1 MSLILR
7 LHLTQSSFL
16 RLTKTSPPC
25 VVAAQ
30 AELARRSSLGASAFV
45 AGGAQRFHLSAQYHH
60 PWTDAF
66 VFLRRPCD
74 CPIDRALVDK
84 ALKMFVRRQAKPLF
98 AAPGCVSSP
107 PKES

>member
-30 AELARRSSLGASAFV
+30 AELARRSSLGASALV

-60 PWTDAF
+60 PWTDAY
-66 VFLRRPCD
+66 VFLRSPCH
-74 CPIDRALVDK
+74 CAIDRAVVDK
-84 ALKMFVRRQAKPLF
+84 ALKLFVNAQEQHLY
-98 AAPGCVSSP
+98 AATGFVSLQ
-107 PKES
+107 